1 MPVGPGSKLGMRRNN
16 RIAGLPAVGLPS
28 LPASAAVLFQAVNL
42 FGMTEDQILGVVR
55 AHGAPDYRAGQ
66 ISEWLY
72 KRHAESPL
80 DMANLPRD
88 LREKLTDQSKIQTVR
103 PEQAGQSAD
112 GTRKYVWP
120 AFGGDIYE
128 SALIPEG
135 KRLTLCV
142 SSQAGCRI
150 GCKFCL
156 TARKGLKQS
165 LSPAEILSQFANTP
179 ERDEITNVVYMGMG
193 EPLDNVD
200 AVLDS
205 LRVLTASWGYGF
217 SPRRVTVSTVGLLPQ
232 FEQLL
237 DETQVNVAL
246 SLHAARREVR
256 LPLVPSENQHPVRS
270 MVDLLRRRAGLALP
284 PFTGTGRRR
293 LSFEITMLKG
303 LNDSADEAAAV
314 RELIAG
320 IPARVNL
327 IPWNSFPG
335 APFEPSPRH
344 SILAYQT
351 VLKRA
356 GIMTTIRESR
366 GQDIGAAC
374 GLLAGR
380 REPTQ

>member
-1 MPVGPGSKLGMRRNN
+1 
-16 RIAGLPAVGLPS
+16 
-28 LPASAAVLFQAVNL
+28 
-42 FGMTEDQILGVVR
+42 MTRDQLLELIQE
-55 AHGAPDYRAGQ
+55 HGAPGYRAGQ
-66 ISEWLY
+66 IAEWLY
-72 KRHAESPL
+72 KHHARLALE
-80 DMANLPRD
+80 MVNLPKD
-88 LREKLTDQSKIQTVR
+88 LRERLAPQVTVDSVR
-103 PEQAGQSAD
+103 PEEAGHSGD

-128 SALIPEG
+128 SALIPDG

-165 LSPAEILSQFANTP
+165 LSTAEILSQFANTP
-179 ERDEITNVVYMGMG
+179 ERDAITHFVYMGMG
-193 EPLDNVD
+193 EPLDNID

-205 LRVLTASWGYGF
+205 LRVLTSSWGYGF

-232 FEQLL
+232 FERLL
-237 DETQVNVAL
+237 DETEVNVAL

-256 LPLVPSENQHPVRS
+256 LPLVPSENQHPAKSLVGI
-270 MVDLLRRRAGLALP
+270 LRDRAELELP

-303 LNDSADEAAAV
+303 VNDSIAEAAAV
-314 RELIAG
+314 RDLISG

-335 APFEPSPRH
+335 TSFEPSPRH
-344 SILAYQT
+344 SILDYQS

-366 GQDIGAAC
+366 GEDIGAAC

-380 REPTQ
+380 RESPEQPVGNPQQ